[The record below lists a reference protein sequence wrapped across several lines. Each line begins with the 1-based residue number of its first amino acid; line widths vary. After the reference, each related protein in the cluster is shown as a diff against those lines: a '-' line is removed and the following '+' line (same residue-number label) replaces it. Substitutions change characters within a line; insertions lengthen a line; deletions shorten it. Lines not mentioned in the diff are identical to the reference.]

1 MESKKSNSI
10 KVNEEKVDRAD
21 KTEKVE
27 KIEKIEKVEK
37 IEKAVIKIDETKRN
51 INYSINDKEK
61 EKEKTKD
68 RIEKPSLNQLPVQVK
83 KEESKKDLINDD
95 KINNDKIN
103 LLIKEIE
110 ELKAR
115 DKINLQRIQELE
127 EETEREREVNK
138 QYKASH
144 QRIIDEKTKEL
155 KEKDKAVQTI
165 TVTNSKL
172 MQTLDELKKEVDEHF
187 DKVSVRQIT
196 DKIKKSKEENKQNP
210 LEIVVKVK
218 EKELKNANHL
228 MEILRKDNEQ
238 LQKNLDNYGDFN
250 SILQLQ
256 DKLKVKEKE
265 VFDLNLEIKTLTR
278 SLEEHKKC
286 STIRKETENEI
297 KILKDDYKA
306 IKEGMKMQQ
315 AKMKDDEKARQKTV
329 DKMINLKKELDKIQK
344 GGELSINNSEAIN
357 KLLSNSENKKV
368 SNLNHDPNIA
378 GILQTDDKK
387 ENLKKN
393 QSSEKKLISI
403 KNINANNSNSKTL
416 ISRKKL
422 SIQNDDKIKLFTS
435 EEKIKLENIL
445 PKDELEKYEKK
456 FEALDH
462 SKQSIENKLK
472 SDLKQFMRKITDQEG
487 RLDFLSVQLK
497 EAEQKCKINALQ
509 INEYKNEQRAYQRKL
524 NETQAQTDSLYTLIR
539 EKDQENK
546 ILINQL
552 SNFRKIV
559 KHNAVPPMDIEITK
573 HLEKMKNEES
583 NMNSFNNELNEILAP
598 KQTNNKNNMFITG
611 EDPSSRPIN
620 YNDEEIDKEEGNEE
634 AIYEQ
639 KNKNSKETGTNNDF
653 NQNEEEDDI

>member
-10 KVNEEKVDRAD
+10 KVNEEKVERED

-61 EKEKTKD
+61 EKTKD
-68 RIEKPSLNQLPVQVK
+68 RIEKTSQNQLPVQVK

-95 KINNDKIN
+95 KINI
-103 LLIKEIE
+103 LIKEIE

-115 DKINLQRIQELE
+115 EKINLQRVQELE

-144 QRIIDEKTKEL
+144 QRILDEKTKEL

-329 DKMINLKKELDKIQK
+329 DNMINLKKELDKIQK
-344 GGELSINNSEAIN
+344 GGEMSINNSEAIN

-393 QSSEKKLISI
+393 QSSEKKMQIILIQKLLLVGKNYQSKMMI
-403 KNINANNSNSKTL
+403 KLNYL
-416 ISRKKL
+416 PLRKK
-422 SIQNDDKIKLFTS
+422 
-435 EEKIKLENIL
+435 
-445 PKDELEKYEKK
+445 
-456 FEALDH
+456 
-462 SKQSIENKLK
+462 
-472 SDLKQFMRKITDQEG
+472 
-487 RLDFLSVQLK
+487 
-497 EAEQKCKINALQ
+497 
-509 INEYKNEQRAYQRKL
+509 
-524 NETQAQTDSLYTLIR
+524 
-539 EKDQENK
+539 
-546 ILINQL
+546 
-552 SNFRKIV
+552 
-559 KHNAVPPMDIEITK
+559 
-573 HLEKMKNEES
+573 
-583 NMNSFNNELNEILAP
+583 
-598 KQTNNKNNMFITG
+598 
-611 EDPSSRPIN
+611 
-620 YNDEEIDKEEGNEE
+620 
-634 AIYEQ
+634 
-639 KNKNSKETGTNNDF
+639 
-653 NQNEEEDDI
+653 